1 MSDIIVIGAG
11 VIGLSAALRLQQAG
25 HAVTI
30 IARDF
35 PTPFEAADKR
45 ALINYTS
52 QWGGAHNRWVLP
64 TNPNEQREH
73 GFSLVTY
80 RHMEATA
87 AGFPEA
93 GITFMKGIEYFE
105 NPPPVHR
112 DLTVDKALQLGLE
125 GFKLLG
131 KDDFPDDRVAW
142 GCEYKTWCV
151 NPMVYC
157 SFLLR
162 RFHMLGGKALS
173 MELRSLD
180 EAFLIRAVPGVK
192 IVVNCSGAGFNDPA
206 VFPTRGQTCLV
217 ANPCDATVTRQNA
230 DGSWTFCVPRNFHGG
245 TVIGGTKEPDNWDPE
260 PSPETR
266 ARLLSAFAATYPP
279 IVADGPLKPLGDIVG
294 RRPTRRGGIRLERED
309 IPAGEIKGLDDGE
322 GRVLVH
328 AYGLGGR
335 GFELSWGVAE
345 EVLELVKQRVSNSR
359 L

>member
-1 MSDIIVIGAG
+1 
-11 VIGLSAALRLQQAG
+11 
-25 HAVTI
+25 
-30 IARDF
+30 
-35 PTPFEAADKR
+35 
-45 ALINYTS
+45 
-52 QWGGAHNRWVLP
+52 
-64 TNPNEQREH
+64 
-73 GFSLVTY
+73 
-80 RHMEATA
+80 MEATA

-206 VFPTRGQTCLV
+206 VFPTRGKLSYPPEDIIHLSPKST
-217 ANPCDATVTRQNA
+217 
-230 DGSWTFCVPRNFHGG
+230 SWTM
-245 TVIGGTKEPDNWDPE
+245 K
-260 PSPETR
+260 
-266 ARLLSAFAATYPP
+266 L
-279 IVADGPLKPLGDIVG
+279 DI
-294 RRPTRRGGIRLERED
+294 L
-309 IPAGEIKGLDDGE
+309 
-322 GRVLVH
+322 
-328 AYGLGGR
+328 
-335 GFELSWGVAE
+335 
-345 EVLELVKQRVSNSR
+345 
-359 L
+359 

>member
-1 MSDIIVIGAG
+1 MTDIVVIGAG
-11 VIGLSAALRLQQAG
+11 VIGLSAALRLQQEG
-25 HAVTI
+25 YNVTI
-30 IARDF
+30 VAKEF

-52 QWGGAHNRWVLP
+52 QWGGAHNRFVLP
-64 TNPNEQREH
+64 TNPAETLEH
-73 GFSLVTY
+73 GYSLTTF
-80 RHMEATA
+80 RHMEDTLKE
-87 AGFPEA
+87 FPEA

-105 NPPPVHR
+105 NPPPVYR
-112 DLTVDKALQLGLE
+112 DLTAEKALQLGIKE
-125 GFKLLG
+125 FKLLE
-131 KDDFPDDRVAW
+131 KKDFPDDKVTR
-142 GCEYKTWCV
+142 GYEYKTWCV

-162 RFHMLGGKALS
+162 RFHILGGKAIN
-173 MELRSLD
+173 MELRTPN
-180 EAFLIRAVPGVK
+180 EAFLIKDVDL
-192 IVVNCSGAGFNDPA
+192 VVNCSGQGFNDPD

-279 IVADGPLKPLGDIVG
+279 IVADGPLQPLGDIVG
-294 RRPTRRGGIRLERED
+294 RRPTRRGGIRLERE
-309 IPAGEIKGLDDGE
+309 EIHPEKIIGVKGQGVR
-322 GRVLVH
+322 RVVH

-345 EVLELVKQRVSNSR
+345 EVLLLVKQ
-359 L
+359 